1 MARIIATLIA
11 AAALYGFSI
20 GAVHSLEFARNNLL
34 KFPLLLLV
42 TAAICALAYWVVAR
56 TVTARLGFRDV
67 QRLVLETFRDLA
79 LLLASLAPACLF
91 LAHTIEQPDGQGL
104 CEYPLFLGLNVLFIA
119 VAGTFA
125 LVRQAQRM
133 LQRNGLSRGK
143 RAVIVLAWLALSL
156 LVGSQWA
163 WFLRPFC
170 GVSSLEEDTPFV
182 LGTAP
187 DFRGATSFYQAV
199 YQIFDPPP
207 LARGYSRKAGRP

>member
-1 MARIIATLIA
+1 MLRILVTMIG
-11 AAALYGFSI
+11 AAALYGCSI
-20 GAVHSLEFARNNLL
+20 GAVHSPGFARNNLL

-56 TVTARLGFRDV
+56 AITPRLGFGAV

-79 LLLASLAPACLF
+79 VLLAALAPACFF
-91 LAHTIEQPDGQGL
+91 LACTIEQPDGRGL
-104 CEYPLFLGLNVLFIA
+104 HDYPLFLGLNVLFIA

-125 LVRQAQRM
+125 LVRQAQR
-133 LQRNGLSRGK
+133 LLLRCGLTRAK
-143 RAVIVLAWLALSL
+143 RAAIVIAWLALSL

-170 GVSSLEEDTPFV
+170 GVSSLEEETPFV
-182 LGTAP
+182 LGAAP

-207 LARGYSRKAGRP
+207 LADGYYRPR